1 MMKIVNTFIA
11 LSVVCS
17 SLGQAYFSPV
27 LMNEN
32 NTAVSVNS
40 GGTFFTNPASATPG
54 YEVPKG
60 SENHVMYANSFWFGG
75 RDLSGQLRLSGQL
88 YDLGKDLFK
97 GPANATLVG
106 MDPNILEDW
115 PYCVWYIQKED
126 IDYHRDHY
134 LDAGYTL
141 HPTIEE
147 WPAHGHVEDGEAY
160 NLAPFIDLNGN
171 NEYEPELGDFPDIR
185 GDFCTYII
193 MNDMAGLHMQSYAQS
208 IGIEVHFM
216 FYQYLD
222 AELTNVNFANV
233 RVFNRGLRTIPE
245 FYVGSFMDFDLG
257 DPTDDYVG
265 CDSVSGLTYV
275 YNGSDMDSDYGANPP
290 AFGVVPLSH
299 ELNAFVSMVDEFGFA
314 NWSVP
319 MGDVDFFDFL
329 QGRGHAGDYMIH
341 AGSSGGYP
349 TRYHYNG
356 FPDSTGHWSEN
367 NLSNVPGDRRT
378 SLSLNPVLL
387 EPGDEYCFD
396 FAYIFHG
403 GEESRFANV
412 RGLYEDAAMVQEWY
426 DNQWRFNCEQVTF
439 LDHNLNLSEEVKVY
453 PNPAINHIVIE
464 GIQNA
469 NYTLY
474 SMDGKVVIKGIIAD
488 SKQHVI
494 YLPNTPGLYLLEV
507 EKEGQKNFFKIEKQ

>member
-1 MMKIVNTFIA
+1 MKKLIYSFSALFI
-11 LSVVCS
+11 LGFSY
-17 SLGQAYFSPV
+17 GQAYFSTV

-32 NTAVSVNS
+32 NTAVSVSS

-97 GPANATLVG
+97 GPANATLLG
-106 MDPNILEDW
+106 MNPNSLVDW

-126 IDYHRDHY
+126 INYHRDHY
-134 LDAGYTL
+134 LEAGYVL

-171 NEYEPELGDFPDIR
+171 NEYEPELGDYPDIR
-185 GDFCTYII
+185 GDYCTYII
-193 MNDMAGLHMQSYAQS
+193 MNDMAGLHEESFGES

-216 FYQYLD
+216 FYQYLETD
-222 AELTNVNFANV
+222 LENVNFANI
-233 RVFNRGLRTIPE
+233 RVFNRGSNTIPE

-265 CDSVSGLTYV
+265 CDSVSGLCYV
-275 YNGSDMDSDYGANPP
+275 YNANSMDADYGLNPP
-290 AFGVVPLSH
+290 AFGILPLNH
-299 ELNAFVSMVDEFGFA
+299 ELNAFVGMA
-314 NWSVP
+314 NDAMLVNWTIPNTAVEYL
-319 MGDVDFFDFL
+319 DFL
-329 QGRGHAGDYMIH
+329 EGRGHTGDYFIH

-356 FPDSTGHWSEN
+356 FPDSLGHCSEY
-367 NLSNVPGDRRT
+367 NLSSIPGDRRS
-378 SLSLNPVLL
+378 SLSLKPVTL

-396 FAYIFHG
+396 FAYIYHG
-403 GEESRFANV
+403 GEDSRFDNV
-412 RGLYEDAAMVQEWY
+412 RGLYEDAEDVQYWF
-426 DNQWRFNCEQVTF
+426 DNQWRFNCEQVT
-439 LDHNLNLSEEVKVY
+439 LDNNLNIDAEINIY
-453 PNPAINHIVIE
+453 PNPTINHLIIE
-464 GIQNA
+464 GINYA

-474 SMDGKVVIKGIIAD
+474 SLDGKVVIKGIIAD

-494 YLPNTPGLYLLEV
+494 HLPNMPGLYLLEV